1 VSEGGRDFGR
11 DREGGR
17 DFGRDREGGRDF
29 GRDRDRDGGNDVR
42 SRLRAK
48 HRKKQRKRRGGSFL
62 RRRVCRFCAD
72 SKLAIDYK
80 DSRNLRFCISETGKM
95 VPSRISGN
103 CARHQRQVTRAIKR
117 ARHLALMPF
126 IEVGG

>member
-1 VSEGGRDFGR
+1 MSSPEATLNGAPDSTTGAQKAGPVTLNRTPPWQ
-11 DREGGR
+11 
-17 DFGRDREGGRDF
+17 
-29 GRDRDRDGGNDVR
+29 
-42 SRLRAK
+42 
-48 HRKKQRKRRGGSFL
+48 QRKRRGGGFL

-80 DSRNLRFCISETGKM
+80 DPRNLRFCISETGKM

>member
-11 DREGGR
+11 DRDGGG
-17 DFGRDREGGRDF
+17 FGRDRDGGGF

>member
-1 VSEGGRDFGR
+1 MSEGGRDFGR
-11 DREGGR
+11 DREGG
-17 DFGRDREGGRDF
+17 REGGRDF